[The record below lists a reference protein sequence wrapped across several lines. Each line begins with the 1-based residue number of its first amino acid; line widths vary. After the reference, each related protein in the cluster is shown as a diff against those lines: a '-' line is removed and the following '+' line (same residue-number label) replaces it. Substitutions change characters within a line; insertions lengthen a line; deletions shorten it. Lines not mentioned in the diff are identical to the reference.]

1 MPSFVNPIHT
11 NANALNSG
19 TKNEVKDTK
28 NAPKSASKDFNK
40 ILNQKISKDKT
51 APKENPNALKA
62 TPKDAKED
70 AKELEKTPTPHHQHA
85 QNLAK
90 DQQAPTLKD
99 LLNHKKTTASH
110 EAQHETHEPTLKDL
124 LNHKKTTASHEAQH
138 ETHEMHETNPKTPNE
153 TLNKNEKKPNGVASN
168 AHQANLT
175 NKNPLTPT
183 NHANNAIKNP
193 TAPTHNAKEPKTLK
207 DIHALSQKHDLNASN
222 IQVGTPLE
230 KKETP
235 LNASDQLALKTTQTS
250 INHTLAKNDSKNTA
264 NLSSVLQ
271 SLEKKESHNKERT
284 TPPSNEKKTPPLRE
298 ALQMNAIK
306 RDKTLSKKKPEKTPT
321 KTQTTAATPENAPK
335 IPLKTPPLM
344 PLIGANPPNDN
355 APTPLEKEEK
365 AKEVSENKEK
375 TKESNNSAQSAQNA
389 QASDKTSENK
399 SAAPKETIKHFT
411 QQLKQEIQEYKPPMS
426 RISMDL
432 FPKELGKVEVT
443 IQKVGKNLKVSVISH
458 NNSLQTFLDNQQDLK
473 NSLNALGFE
482 GVDLSFSQDSSK
494 EQPKEPLREPF
505 KEQESTPLKENALKS
520 YQENTDNENKET
532 SMQITLYA

>member
-1 MPSFVNPIHT
+1 MPSPINPIHT
-11 NANALNSG
+11 NANANALNSG
-19 TKNEVKDTK
+19 AKNEVKEAK
-28 NAPKSASKDFNK
+28 NAPKSASKDFSK

-51 APKENPNALKA
+51 APKENPSALKA
-62 TPKDAKED
+62 TPKNSKEGAKED

-110 EAQHETHEPTLKDL
+110 EAQHETHK
-124 LNHKKTTASHEAQH
+124 
-138 ETHEMHETNPKTPNE
+138 MHETNPKTPNE
-153 TLNKNEKKPNGVASN
+153 TSNKNEKKPNGVASS

-183 NHANNAIKNP
+183 NHAIKNP

-207 DIHALSQKHDLNASN
+207 DIQTLSQKHDLNASN

-235 LNASDQLALKTTQTS
+235 LKASDQLALKTTEAP
-250 INHTLAKNDSKNTA
+250 INHTLAKNDAKNTA

-271 SLEKKESHNKERT
+271 SLEKKESHNKEHA

-375 TKESNNSAQSAQNA
+375 TKESTNSVQNAQNT

-399 SAAPKETIKHFT
+399 SVTPKETIKHFT

-494 EQPKEPLREPF
+494 EQPKEQPKEQLGESF

>member
-1 MPSFVNPIHT
+1 MPSPINPIHT
-11 NANALNSG
+11 NASANANALNSG
-19 TKNEVKDTK
+19 AKNEDTK
-28 NAPKSASKDFNK
+28 NAPKSASKDFSK

-51 APKENPNALKA
+51 APKESPNALKA
-62 TPKDAKED
+62 TPKDAKEN
-70 AKELEKTPTPHHQHA
+70 AKTLEKTPTPHHQHA
-85 QNLAK
+85 QNPAK

-99 LLNHKKTTASH
+99 WLNRPKTTASH
-110 EAQHETHEPTLKDL
+110 EAQHE
-124 LNHKKTTASHEAQH
+124 N
-138 ETHEMHETNPKTPNE
+138 HETNPKTPNE
-153 TLNKNEKKPNGVASN
+153 TLNKNEKKPNGVISN

-193 TAPTHNAKEPKTLK
+193 TAPTGTKKEPKTLK

-235 LNASDQLALKTTQTS
+235 LKASDQLALKTTQTS
-250 INHTLAKNDSKNTA
+250 INHTLAKNDTKNTA

-271 SLEKKESHNKERT
+271 SLEKKDPHNKEHA
-284 TPPSNEKKTPPLRE
+284 TPPNNEKKTPPLKE
-298 ALQMNAIK
+298 ALPMNAIK

-321 KTQTTAATPENAPK
+321 KAQTTASSATPENAPK

-365 AKEVSENKEK
+365 AKEASDNKEK

-399 SAAPKETIKHFT
+399 SVTPKETIRHFT

-432 FPKELGKVEVT
+432 FPKELGKVEVI

-494 EQPKEPLREPF
+494 EQEKEPFKKPF
-505 KEQESTPLKENALKS
+505 KEQELTPLKENALKS

>member
-1 MPSFVNPIHT
+1 MPSPINPIHT
-11 NANALNSG
+11 NASTLINSG
-19 TKNEVKDTK
+19 AKNEDTK
-28 NAPKSASKDFNK
+28 NAPKSTSKDFSK

-62 TPKDAKED
+62 TPKNSKEGAKED
-70 AKELEKTPTPHHQHA
+70 TKALEKIPTLPHQHA
-85 QNLAK
+85 QNPAK

-99 LLNHKKTTASH
+99 WLNHKKTTASH
-110 EAQHETHEPTLKDL
+110 EAQHETHEA
-124 LNHKKTTASHEAQH
+124 N
-138 ETHEMHETNPKTPNE
+138 ETNPKTPNE
-153 TLNKNEKKPNGVASN
+153 TLNKNEKKSNGVTSN
-168 AHQANLT
+168 AHQTNLP
-175 NKNPLTPT
+175 NKNPITPT

-193 TAPTHNAKEPKTLK
+193 TTPTHNAKEPKTIK
-207 DIHALSQKHDLNASN
+207 DIQTLSQKHDLNASN
-222 IQVGTPLE
+222 IQAATTPE
-230 KKETP
+230 NKNP
-235 LNASDQLALKTTQTS
+235 LNASDHLALKTTQAP
-250 INHTLAKNDSKNTA
+250 INNTLAKNDAKNTA

-271 SLEKKESHNKERT
+271 SLEKKDPHNKEHAN
-284 TPPSNEKKTPPLRE
+284 PLNNEKKTPPLKE

-306 RDKTLSKKKPEKTPT
+306 RDKTLSKKKSEKTPT
-321 KTQTTAATPENAPK
+321 KAQTTAPSIAPENAPK
-335 IPLKTPPLM
+335 ISLKTPPLM

-355 APTPLEKEEK
+355 IPTLLKKEETTKEASDNKEK
-365 AKEVSENKEK
+365 AKETNS
-375 TKESNNSAQSAQNA
+375 SAQSAQNT

-399 SAAPKETIKHFT
+399 SIAPKETIKHFT

-432 FPKELGKVEVT
+432 FPKELGKVEVI

-494 EQPKEPLREPF
+494 EQPKEPLKELF
-505 KEQESTPLKENALKS
+505 KEQESSPLKENALKS
-520 YQENTDNENKET
+520 YQENTDNEHKET

>member
-1 MPSFVNPIHT
+1 MPSPVNPIHT

-19 TKNEVKDTK
+19 AKNEDTK
-28 NAPKSASKDFNK
+28 NAPKSASKDFSK

-51 APKENPNALKA
+51 APKESPNPNALKA

-70 AKELEKTPTPHHQHA
+70 AKALEKTPTLPHQHA
-85 QNLAK
+85 QNPAK
-90 DQQAPTLKD
+90 NQQAPTLKD
-99 LLNHKKTTASH
+99 WLNHKTASHKSQH
-110 EAQHETHEPTLKDL
+110 EAQHETHEA
-124 LNHKKTTASHEAQH
+124 N
-138 ETHEMHETNPKTPNE
+138 ETNPKTPNE
-153 TLNKNEKKPNGVASN
+153 TLNKNEKKPNEALSN
-168 AHQANLT
+168 AHQTSLP
-175 NKNPLTPT
+175 NKNPITPT
-183 NHANNAIKNP
+183 NHDNNANKTP
-193 TAPTHNAKEPKTLK
+193 TTPTHNAKEPKTLK
-207 DIHALSQKHDLNASN
+207 DIQTLSQKHDLNASN
-222 IQVGTPLE
+222 IQATTPLE
-230 KKETP
+230 KKETL
-235 LNASDQLALKTTQTS
+235 LNASDQLALKTTQTPT
-250 INHTLAKNDSKNTA
+250 NHTLAKNDAKNTA

-271 SLEKKESHNKERT
+271 SLEKKEPQNKDHAI
-284 TPPSNEKKTPPLRE
+284 PPNNEKKTPPLKE

-321 KTQTTAATPENAPK
+321 KAQTTAPSIAPENAPK

-355 APTPLEKEEK
+355 APTLLEKEETT
-365 AKEVSENKEK
+365 KEASDNKEK
-375 TKESNNSAQSAQNA
+375 TKETNNSAQNAQNT
-389 QASDKTSENK
+389 QASDKTSDNK
-399 SAAPKETIKHFT
+399 SIAPKETIKHFT

-432 FPKELGKVEVT
+432 FPRELGKVEVV

-494 EQPKEPLREPF
+494 EQPKEQLRELF
-505 KEQESTPLKENALKS
+505 KEQESSPLKENALKS
-520 YQENTDNENKET
+520 YQENTDHENQET

>member
-1 MPSFVNPIHT
+1 MPSPINPIHTNAST

-19 TKNEVKDTK
+19 SKNEVKDTK
-28 NAPKSASKDFNK
+28 NAPKSASKDFSK

-62 TPKDAKED
+62 TPKDTKEN

-110 EAQHETHEPTLKDL
+110 ETQHEI
-124 LNHKKTTASHEAQH
+124 HKN
-138 ETHEMHETNPKTPNE
+138 HETNPKTPNE
-153 TLNKNEKKPNGVASN
+153 TLNKNEKKPNGVTSS
-168 AHQANLT
+168 AHQTNLT
-175 NKNPLTPT
+175 HKNPLTPT
-183 NHANNAIKNP
+183 NHAIKNP
-193 TAPTHNAKEPKTLK
+193 TAPTDTKKEPKTLK
-207 DIHALSQKHDLNASN
+207 DIQTLSQKHDLNASN
-222 IQVGTPLE
+222 IQATTPLE

-250 INHTLAKNDSKNTA
+250 INHTLAKNDAKNTA

-271 SLEKKESHNKERT
+271 SLEKKESQNKEHA

-298 ALQMNAIK
+298 ALPMNAIK

-321 KTQTTAATPENAPK
+321 KTQTTAPSTTSENAPK

-355 APTPLEKEEK
+355 APTLLEKEEK
-365 AKEVSENKEK
+365 AKEVSDNKEK
-375 TKESNNSAQSAQNA
+375 TKESTNSAQNVQNA

-399 SAAPKETIKHFT
+399 SVTPKETIKHFT

-432 FPKELGKVEVT
+432 FPKELGKVEVS

-494 EQPKEPLREPF
+494 EQEKEPF
-505 KEQESTPLKENALKS
+505 KEQELTPLKENALKS

>member
-1 MPSFVNPIHT
+1 MPSPINPIHT
-11 NANALNSG
+11 NANASALNSG
-19 TKNEVKDTK
+19 VKNEDTK

-40 ILNQKISKDKT
+40 ILNQKISKDKST
-51 APKENPNALKA
+51 PKENPSALKA
-62 TPKDAKED
+62 TPKNSKEGAKEN

-85 QNLAK
+85 QNPAK

-110 EAQHETHEPTLKDL
+110 EAQHEMHE
-124 LNHKKTTASHEAQH
+124 N
-138 ETHEMHETNPKTPNE
+138 HETNPKTPNE
-153 TLNKNEKKPNGVASN
+153 TLNKNEKKPNGVISN
-168 AHQANLT
+168 THQANLT

-193 TAPTHNAKEPKTLK
+193 TAPTHNAKDPKTLK
-207 DIHALSQKHDLNASN
+207 DIQTLSQKHDLNASN
-222 IQVGTPLE
+222 IQATTTPE
-230 KKETP
+230 NKTP
-235 LNASDQLALKTTQTS
+235 LNASDQLALKTTQTP
-250 INHTLAKNDSKNTA
+250 INHTLAKNGTKNTA

-271 SLEKKESHNKERT
+271 SLEKKESHNKEHA

-321 KTQTTAATPENAPK
+321 KTQTTAQAATPENASK

-375 TKESNNSAQSAQNA
+375 TKESTNSAQNA
-389 QASDKTSENK
+389 QNTQASDKASENK
-399 SAAPKETIKHFT
+399 SVTPKETIKHFT

-494 EQPKEPLREPF
+494 EQPKEPLRELF

>member
-1 MPSFVNPIHT
+1 MPSLVNPIHT
-11 NANALNSG
+11 NASALNSG
-19 TKNEVKDTK
+19 AKNEDTK
-28 NAPKSASKDFNK
+28 NAPKSASKDFSK

-70 AKELEKTPTPHHQHA
+70 AKTLEKTPTLPHQHA
-85 QNLAK
+85 QNPAK

-99 LLNHKKTTASH
+99 WLNHQKTTASH
-110 EAQHETHEPTLKDL
+110 EAQHETHET
-124 LNHKKTTASHEAQH
+124 N
-138 ETHEMHETNPKTPNE
+138 ETNPKTPNE
-153 TLNKNEKKPNGVASN
+153 TLNKNEKKPNEVTSN
-168 AHQANLT
+168 AHQTNLP
-175 NKNPLTPT
+175 NKNPITPT
-183 NHANNAIKNP
+183 NRTNNAIKNP
-193 TAPTHNAKEPKTLK
+193 TTPTHNAKEPKTLK
-207 DIHALSQKHDLNASN
+207 DIQTLSQKHDLNASN
-222 IQVGTPLE
+222 IQATTPLE

-235 LNASDQLALKTTQTS
+235 LNASDHLALKTTPKNPTTNPTT
-250 INHTLAKNDSKNTA
+250 IKNDAKNTA

-271 SLEKKESHNKERT
+271 SLEKKEAQNKEHAN
-284 TPPSNEKKTPPLRE
+284 PQNNEKKTPPLKE

-306 RDKTLSKKKPEKTPT
+306 RDKTLSKKKPEKTPIHA
-321 KTQTTAATPENAPK
+321 KTQTTAPSATPENAPK

-344 PLIGANPPNDN
+344 PLIGANPPPNDN
-355 APTPLEKEEK
+355 IPTPLEKEETT
-365 AKEVSENKEK
+365 KEASDNKEK
-375 TKESNNSAQSAQNA
+375 TKEANNSAQNAQNA

-399 SAAPKETIKHFT
+399 SVTPKETIKHFT

-432 FPKELGKVEVT
+432 FPRELGKVEVI

-494 EQPKEPLREPF
+494 EQPKEQLRELF
-505 KEQESTPLKENALKS
+505 KEQELTSLKENALKS
-520 YQENTDNENKET
+520 YQENTDHENQET

>member
-1 MPSFVNPIHT
+1 MPSPVNPIHT
-11 NANALNSG
+11 NASANANALNSG
-19 TKNEVKDTK
+19 AKNEDTK
-28 NAPKSASKDFNK
+28 NAPKSASKDFSK

-51 APKENPNALKA
+51 ASKENPNALKA

-70 AKELEKTPTPHHQHA
+70 TKALEKTPTLPHQHA

-99 LLNHKKTTASH
+99 WLNHKKTTAPH
-110 EAQHETHEPTLKDL
+110 EAQHETHEA
-124 LNHKKTTASHEAQH
+124 N
-138 ETHEMHETNPKTPNE
+138 ETDPKTPNE
-153 TLNKNEKKPNGVASN
+153 TLNKNEKKPNEVASN
-168 AHQANLT
+168 AHQTNLP
-175 NKNPLTPT
+175 NKNPIAP
-183 NHANNAIKNP
+183 NRANNAIKNP
-193 TAPTHNAKEPKTLK
+193 TAPTHNAKDPKTLK
-207 DIHALSQKHDLNASN
+207 DIQTLSQKHDLNASN
-222 IQVGTPLE
+222 IQAATTPE
-230 KKETP
+230 NKTP
-235 LNASDQLALKTTQTS
+235 LNASDHLALKTTQTPT
-250 INHTLAKNDSKNTA
+250 NHTLAKNDAKNTA

-271 SLEKKESHNKERT
+271 SLEKKEPPNKEHAN
-284 TPPSNEKKTPPLRE
+284 PQNNEKKTPPLKE

-321 KTQTTAATPENAPK
+321 KTQTTAPTPENAPK
-335 IPLKTPPLM
+335 IPLKMPPLM
-344 PLIGANPPNDN
+344 PLIGASPPPNDN
-355 APTPLEKEEK
+355 IPTPLEKEETT
-365 AKEVSENKEK
+365 KEASDNKEK
-375 TKESNNSAQSAQNA
+375 TKESNNSAQNAQNA

-399 SAAPKETIKHFT
+399 SVTPKETIKHFT

-432 FPKELGKVEVT
+432 FPKELGKVEVV

-494 EQPKEPLREPF
+494 EQPKEQLREPL
-505 KEQESTPLKENALKS
+505 KEQELTPLKENALKS

>member
-1 MPSFVNPIHT
+1 MPSPINPIHT
-11 NANALNSG
+11 NASVLNNG
-19 TKNEVKDTK
+19 AKNEVKDTK

-51 APKENPNALKA
+51 APKENPSALKA
-62 TPKDAKED
+62 TPKD

-110 EAQHETHEPTLKDL
+110 EVQHEI
-124 LNHKKTTASHEAQH
+124 HKN
-138 ETHEMHETNPKTPNE
+138 HETNPKTPNE
-153 TLNKNEKKPNGVASN
+153 TLNKNEKKPNGVASST
-168 AHQANLT
+168 HQANLT

-183 NHANNAIKNP
+183 NHANNSIKNP

-207 DIHALSQKHDLNASN
+207 DIQTLSQKHDLNASN
-222 IQVGTPLE
+222 IQVSAPLE

-235 LNASDQLALKTTQTS
+235 LNASDQLALKTTQTP
-250 INHTLAKNDSKNTA
+250 INHTLAKNDTKNTA

-284 TPPSNEKKTPPLRE
+284 TPLSNEKKTPPLRE

-321 KTQTTAATPENAPK
+321 KTQTTAQAATPENAPK
-335 IPLKTPPLM
+335 IPLKTPTLM
-344 PLIGANPPNDN
+344 PLIGANPPNNN

-365 AKEVSENKEK
+365 TKEASENKEK
-375 TKESNNSAQSAQNA
+375 TKEYTNSAQSAQNA

-432 FPKELGKVEVT
+432 FPKELGKVEVS

>member
-1 MPSFVNPIHT
+1 MPSPINPIHT
-11 NANALNSG
+11 NASANANALNNG
-19 TKNEVKDTK
+19 AKNEVKEAK
-28 NAPKSASKDFNK
+28 NAPKSASKDFSK

-51 APKENPNALKA
+51 APKESPNALKA
-62 TPKDAKED
+62 TPKNSKEGAKEN

-85 QNLAK
+85 QNPAK

-110 EAQHETHEPTLKDL
+110 EAQHE
-124 LNHKKTTASHEAQH
+124 N
-138 ETHEMHETNPKTPNE
+138 HETNPKTPNE

-183 NHANNAIKNP
+183 NHANHAIKNP
-193 TAPTHNAKEPKTLK
+193 IAPTHNAKEPKTLK
-207 DIHALSQKHDLNASN
+207 DIQTLSQKHDLNASN
-222 IQVGTPLE
+222 IQATTLLE

-250 INHTLAKNDSKNTA
+250 INHTLAKNDAKNTA

-271 SLEKKESHNKERT
+271 SLEKKESQNKEHA

-298 ALQMNAIK
+298 ALPMNAIK
-306 RDKTLSKKKPEKTPT
+306 RDKTLSKKKSEKTPIHA
-321 KTQTTAATPENAPK
+321 KTQTTAPSVTPENAPK

-375 TKESNNSAQSAQNA
+375 TKESTNSAQSAQNA
-389 QASDKTSENK
+389 QSSDKTSENK

-494 EQPKEPLREPF
+494 EQPKEQLREPF

>member
-1 MPSFVNPIHT
+1 MPSPVNPIHT

-19 TKNEVKDTK
+19 AKNEVKDTK
-28 NAPKSASKDFNK
+28 NAPKSASKDFSK

-51 APKENPNALKA
+51 APKESPNPNALKA
-62 TPKDAKED
+62 TPQNALKDK
-70 AKELEKTPTPHHQHA
+70 LEKTPTLPHQHA
-85 QNLAK
+85 QNPAK

-99 LLNHKKTTASH
+99 WLNHKKTTAPH
-110 EAQHETHEPTLKDL
+110 EAQHETHDID
-124 LNHKKTTASHEAQH
+124 
-138 ETHEMHETNPKTPNE
+138 ETNPKTPNE
-153 TLNKNEKKPNGVASN
+153 TLNKNEKKPNGVTSN
-168 AHQANLT
+168 AHQTNLLS
-175 NKNPLTPT
+175 KNPLTPT

-193 TAPTHNAKEPKTLK
+193 TTPTHNAKESKTLK
-207 DIHALSQKHDLNASN
+207 DIQTLSQKHDLNASN
-222 IQVGTPLE
+222 IQATTTPE
-230 KKETP
+230 NKTP
-235 LNASDQLALKTTQTS
+235 LNASDQLALKTTPKNPTTNPTT
-250 INHTLAKNDSKNTA
+250 IKNDAKNTA

-271 SLEKKESHNKERT
+271 SLEKKDPHNKEHA
-284 TPPSNEKKTPPLRE
+284 TPPNNEKKTPPLKE

-321 KTQTTAATPENAPK
+321 KAQTTAPTPENAPK
-335 IPLKTPPLM
+335 LALKTPPLM

-355 APTPLEKEEK
+355 IPTPLEKEEK
-365 AKEVSENKEK
+365 TKEASDNKEK
-375 TKESNNSAQSAQNA
+375 TKETSNSAQSAQNTP
-389 QASDKTSENK
+389 ASDKTSENK
-399 SAAPKETIKHFT
+399 SIAPKETIKHFA

-494 EQPKEPLREPF
+494 EQQAPKDQPKEPF

-520 YQENTDNENKET
+520 YQENTDHENQET

>member
-1 MPSFVNPIHT
+1 M
-11 NANALNSG
+11 
-19 TKNEVKDTK
+19 
-28 NAPKSASKDFNK
+28 
-40 ILNQKISKDKT
+40 
-51 APKENPNALKA
+51 
-62 TPKDAKED
+62 
-70 AKELEKTPTPHHQHA
+70 
-85 QNLAK
+85 
-90 DQQAPTLKD
+90 
-99 LLNHKKTTASH
+99 LNHKKTTASH
-110 EAQHETHEPTLKDL
+110 EAQHEI
-124 LNHKKTTASHEAQH
+124 HKN
-138 ETHEMHETNPKTPNE
+138 HETNPKTPNE
-153 TLNKNEKKPNGVASN
+153 TLNKNEKKPNEVTSN

-193 TAPTHNAKEPKTLK
+193 TAPTHNAKDPKTLK
-207 DIHALSQKHDLNASN
+207 DIQTLSQKHDLNASN
-222 IQVGTPLE
+222 IQVSAPLE

-235 LNASDQLALKTTQTS
+235 LNASDQLALKTTQTP
-250 INHTLAKNDSKNTA
+250 INHTLAKNGAKNTA

-271 SLEKKESHNKERT
+271 SLEKKESHNKEHAT
-284 TPPSNEKKTPPLRE
+284 LPSNEKKTPPLRE

-375 TKESNNSAQSAQNA
+375 TKESTNSAQSTQNT

-399 SAAPKETIKHFT
+399 SITPKETIKHFT

-494 EQPKEPLREPF
+494 EQPKEQLRESF
-505 KEQESTPLKENALKS
+505 KEQELTPLKENALKS

>member
-1 MPSFVNPIHT
+1 MPSPINPIHT
-11 NANALNSG
+11 NASTNASTLINSG
-19 TKNEVKDTK
+19 AKNEVKDTK
-28 NAPKSASKDFNK
+28 NAPKSASKDFSK

-62 TPKDAKED
+62 TPKDAKEN
-70 AKELEKTPTPHHQHA
+70 AKELEKTPTLPHQHA
-85 QNLAK
+85 QNPAK

-99 LLNHKKTTASH
+99 LLNHKKTSH
-110 EAQHETHEPTLKDL
+110 EAQHK
-124 LNHKKTTASHEAQH
+124 N
-138 ETHEMHETNPKTPNE
+138 HETNPKTPNE
-153 TLNKNEKKPNGVASN
+153 TLNKNEKKPNGVTSS

-183 NHANNAIKNP
+183 NHANNANKNP
-193 TAPTHNAKEPKTLK
+193 TAPTDTKKEPKTLK
-207 DIHALSQKHDLNASN
+207 DIQTLSQKHDLNASN

-250 INHTLAKNDSKNTA
+250 INHTLAKNGTKNTA

-271 SLEKKESHNKERT
+271 SLEKKESHNKEHA

-321 KTQTTAATPENAPK
+321 KTQTTAQAATPENAPK

-365 AKEVSENKEK
+365 TKEVSENKEK
-375 TKESNNSAQSAQNA
+375 TKESANSAQSAQNT
-389 QASDKTSENK
+389 QASDKASENK
-399 SAAPKETIKHFT
+399 SATPKETIKHFT

-494 EQPKEPLREPF
+494 EQEKEQLRESF
-505 KEQESTPLKENALKS
+505 KEQELTPLKENALKS

>member
-1 MPSFVNPIHT
+1 MPSPINPIHT
-11 NANALNSG
+11 NASALNSG
-19 TKNEVKDTK
+19 AKNEDTK
-28 NAPKSASKDFNK
+28 NAPKSASKDFSK

-62 TPKDAKED
+62 TPKNSKEGAKED
-70 AKELEKTPTPHHQHA
+70 AKKLEKTPTPHHQHT

-99 LLNHKKTTASH
+99 LLNHPKTTAPH
-110 EAQHETHEPTLKDL
+110 ETQHETHEA
-124 LNHKKTTASHEAQH
+124 N
-138 ETHEMHETNPKTPNE
+138 ETNPKTPNE
-153 TLNKNEKKPNGVASN
+153 TLNKNEKKPNEVASN

-175 NKNPLTPT
+175 HKNPLTPT
-183 NHANNAIKNP
+183 NNAIKTP
-193 TAPTHNAKEPKTLK
+193 TTPTHNAKDPKTLK
-207 DIHALSQKHDLNASN
+207 DIQTLSQKHDLNASN
-222 IQVGTPLE
+222 IQAATTPE
-230 KKETP
+230 NKTP
-235 LNASDQLALKTTQTS
+235 LNASDHLTLKTTQTS
-250 INHTLAKNDSKNTA
+250 INHTLAKNDAKNTA

-271 SLEKKESHNKERT
+271 SLEKKEPQNKEHA
-284 TPPSNEKKTPPLRE
+284 TPQNNEKKTPPLKE
-298 ALQMNAIK
+298 ALEMNAIK
-306 RDKTLSKKKPEKTPT
+306 RDKTLSKKKPEKTPIHA
-321 KTQTTAATPENAPK
+321 KTQTTAPSATPENAPK

-344 PLIGANPPNDN
+344 PLIGANPPPNDN
-355 APTPLEKEEK
+355 APTPLEKEETT
-365 AKEVSENKEK
+365 KEASDNKEK
-375 TKESNNSAQSAQNA
+375 TKETSNSAQSVQNA

-399 SAAPKETIKHFT
+399 SVTPKETIKHFT

-458 NNSLQTFLDNQQDLK
+458 NNSLQAFLDNQQDLK

-494 EQPKEPLREPF
+494 EQPKEPF
-505 KEQESTPLKENALKS
+505 KEQELTPLKENALKS
-520 YQENTDNENKET
+520 YQENTDHENKET

>member
-1 MPSFVNPIHT
+1 MPSPINPIHT
-11 NANALNSG
+11 STNALNSG
-19 TKNEVKDTK
+19 AKNEDTK
-28 NAPKSASKDFNK
+28 NAPESASKDFSK

-51 APKENPNALKA
+51 APKENPSALKA
-62 TPKDAKED
+62 TPKNSKEGAKEN
-70 AKELEKTPTPHHQHA
+70 AKALEKTPTPHHQHA
-85 QNLAK
+85 QNPAK

-99 LLNHKKTTASH
+99 WLNHKKTTAPH
-110 EAQHETHEPTLKDL
+110 ETQHETHEA
-124 LNHKKTTASHEAQH
+124 N
-138 ETHEMHETNPKTPNE
+138 ETNPKTPNE
-153 TLNKNEKKPNGVASN
+153 TLNKNEKKPNEVISN
-168 AHQANLT
+168 AHQTNLP

-183 NHANNAIKNP
+183 NHANNTIKTP
-193 TAPTHNAKEPKTLK
+193 TTPTHNAKDPKTLK
-207 DIHALSQKHDLNASN
+207 DIQTLSQKHDLNASN
-222 IQVGTPLE
+222 IQAATTPE
-230 KKETP
+230 NKTP
-235 LNASDQLALKTTQTS
+235 LNASDHLALKTTQAPT
-250 INHTLAKNDSKNTA
+250 NHTLAKNDAKNTA

-271 SLEKKESHNKERT
+271 SLEKKDPHNKEHAN
-284 TPPSNEKKTPPLRE
+284 PPNNEKKTPPLKE

-306 RDKTLSKKKPEKTPT
+306 RDKTLSKKKSEKTPT
-321 KTQTTAATPENAPK
+321 KAQTTAPSIVPENAPK

-344 PLIGANPPNDN
+344 PLIGANPPPNDN
-355 APTPLEKEEK
+355 PPTLLEKEEK
-365 AKEVSENKEK
+365 TQEISDNKEK
-375 TKESNNSAQSAQNA
+375 TKESSNSTQSAQNA

-399 SAAPKETIKHFT
+399 SVTPKETIKHFT

-432 FPKELGKVEVT
+432 FPKELGKVEVI

-494 EQPKEPLREPF
+494 EQPKEQLRELF

-520 YQENTDNENKET
+520 YQENTDHENQET

>member
-1 MPSFVNPIHT
+1 MPSPVNPIHT

-19 TKNEVKDTK
+19 AKNEDAK
-28 NAPKSASKDFNK
+28 NAPKSASKDFSK

-51 APKENPNALKA
+51 APKENPNTLKA

-70 AKELEKTPTPHHQHA
+70 AKKLEKTPTLPHQHA
-85 QNLAK
+85 QNPIK

-99 LLNHKKTTASH
+99 WLNHQKTTAPH
-110 EAQHETHEPTLKDL
+110 KAQHETHEA
-124 LNHKKTTASHEAQH
+124 N
-138 ETHEMHETNPKTPNE
+138 ETNPKTPNE
-153 TLNKNEKKPNGVASN
+153 TLNKNEKKSNGVTSS
-168 AHQANLT
+168 AHQTNLP
-175 NKNPLTPT
+175 NKNPITPT

-193 TAPTHNAKEPKTLK
+193 TTPTHNAKDPKTLK
-207 DIHALSQKHDLNASN
+207 DIQTLSQKHDLNASN
-222 IQVGTPLE
+222 IQAATTPE
-230 KKETP
+230 NKTP
-235 LNASDQLALKTTQTS
+235 LNASDHLALKTTQTP
-250 INHTLAKNDSKNTA
+250 INHTLAKNDAKNTA

-271 SLEKKESHNKERT
+271 SLEKKEPPNKEHAN
-284 TPPSNEKKTPPLRE
+284 PQNSEKKTPPLKE
-298 ALQMNAIK
+298 ALEMNAIK
-306 RDKTLSKKKPEKTPT
+306 RDKTLSKKKPEKTPIHA
-321 KTQTTAATPENAPK
+321 KTQTTAPSATPENAPK

-344 PLIGANPPNDN
+344 PLTGANPPNDN
-355 APTPLEKEEK
+355 IPTPLEKEEK

-375 TKESNNSAQSAQNA
+375 AKETNSSTQSTQNT
-389 QASDKTSENK
+389 QASDKTSDNK
-399 SAAPKETIKHFT
+399 STAPKETIKHFT

-426 RISMDL
+426 KISMDL

-494 EQPKEPLREPF
+494 EQQAPKEQPKEPF
-505 KEQESTPLKENALKS
+505 KEQELTPLKENALKS
-520 YQENTDNENKET
+520 YQENTDHENQET

>member
-1 MPSFVNPIHT
+1 MPSPINPIHT
-11 NANALNSG
+11 NANANALNSG
-19 TKNEVKDTK
+19 AKNEVKEAK
-28 NAPKSASKDFNK
+28 NAPKSASKDFSK

-51 APKENPNALKA
+51 APKENPSALKA
-62 TPKDAKED
+62 TPKDAKEDAKKD

-85 QNLAK
+85 QNPAK
-90 DQQAPTLKD
+90 DQQTPTLKD

-110 EAQHETHEPTLKDL
+110 EAQHETHK
-124 LNHKKTTASHEAQH
+124 
-138 ETHEMHETNPKTPNE
+138 MHETNPKTPNE

-168 AHQANLT
+168 AHQTSLT

-193 TAPTHNAKEPKTLK
+193 TAPTHNAKDPKTLK
-207 DIHALSQKHDLNASN
+207 DIQTLSQKHDLNASN
-222 IQVGTPLE
+222 IQATTTPE
-230 KKETP
+230 NKTP
-235 LNASDQLALKTTQTS
+235 LNAGDQLALKTTQAP
-250 INHTLAKNDSKNTA
+250 INHTLAKNDAKNTA

-271 SLEKKESHNKERT
+271 SLEKKESHNKEHT

-298 ALQMNAIK
+298 ALPMNAIK
-306 RDKTLSKKKPEKTPT
+306 RDKTLSRKKPEKTPT
-321 KTQTTAATPENAPK
+321 KTQTTAQAVTPENAPK

-355 APTPLEKEEK
+355 TPTPLEKEEK
-365 AKEVSENKEK
+365 TKEASDNKEK
-375 TKESNNSAQSAQNA
+375 TKESTNSAQNAQNA

-494 EQPKEPLREPF
+494 EQPKEQLKEPF

>member
-1 MPSFVNPIHT
+1 MPSPINPIHT
-11 NANALNSG
+11 NANANALNSG
-19 TKNEVKDTK
+19 AKNEVKDTK
-28 NAPKSASKDFNK
+28 NAPKSASKDFSK

-99 LLNHKKTTASH
+99 LLNHKKTTVSH
-110 EAQHETHEPTLKDL
+110 EAQHETHK
-124 LNHKKTTASHEAQH
+124 
-138 ETHEMHETNPKTPNE
+138 MHETNPKTPNE

-168 AHQANLT
+168 AHQTNLT
-175 NKNPLTPT
+175 HKNPLTPT
-183 NHANNAIKNP
+183 NHANNANKNP
-193 TAPTHNAKEPKTLK
+193 AAPTHNAKDPKTLK

-222 IQVGTPLE
+222 IQATTTPE
-230 KKETP
+230 NKTP

-250 INHTLAKNDSKNTA
+250 INHTLAKNGAKNTA

-271 SLEKKESHNKERT
+271 SLEKKDPHNKERT

-306 RDKTLSKKKPEKTPT
+306 RDKTLSRKKPEKTPT
-321 KTQTTAATPENAPK
+321 KTQTTAQAVTPENAPK
-335 IPLKTPPLM
+335 IPLKTPFLM
-344 PLIGANPPNDN
+344 PLIGANPTPNDN
-355 APTPLEKEEK
+355 APTPLEKEETT
-365 AKEVSENKEK
+365 KEASDNKEK
-375 TKESNNSAQSAQNA
+375 TKESTNSTQSAQNT
-389 QASDKTSENK
+389 QASDKASENK
-399 SAAPKETIKHFT
+399 SATPKETIKHFT

-494 EQPKEPLREPF
+494 EQPKEPF

>member
-1 MPSFVNPIHT
+1 MPSPVNPIHT

-19 TKNEVKDTK
+19 AKNEVKDTK
-28 NAPKSASKDFNK
+28 NAPKSTSKDFSK

-62 TPKDAKED
+62 TPKDAKEN
-70 AKELEKTPTPHHQHA
+70 AKTLEKTPTLPHQHA
-85 QNLAK
+85 QNPAK

-99 LLNHKKTTASH
+99 LLNHQKTTASH
-110 EAQHETHEPTLKDL
+110 AQHETHE
-124 LNHKKTTASHEAQH
+124 
-138 ETHEMHETNPKTPNE
+138 HETNPKTPNE
-153 TLNKNEKKPNGVASN
+153 TLNKNEKKPNGVTSS
-168 AHQANLT
+168 AHQTNLT
-175 NKNPLTPT
+175 NKNPITPT
-183 NHANNAIKNP
+183 NHANHAIKTP
-193 TAPTHNAKEPKTLK
+193 TTPTHNAKESKTLK
-207 DIHALSQKHDLNASN
+207 DIQTLSQKHDLNASN
-222 IQVGTPLE
+222 IQATTPLE

-235 LNASDQLALKTTQTS
+235 LNASDQLALKTTQAP
-250 INHTLAKNDSKNTA
+250 INHTLAKNDAKNTA

-271 SLEKKESHNKERT
+271 SLEKKESHNKEHA
-284 TPPSNEKKTPPLRE
+284 TPPNNEKKTPPLKE

-306 RDKTLSKKKPEKTPT
+306 RDKTLSKKKPEKTQT
-321 KTQTTAATPENAPK
+321 KTQTTAPSIVPENAPK

-344 PLIGANPPNDN
+344 PLTGANPPPNDN
-355 APTPLEKEEK
+355 IPTPLEKEEK
-365 AKEVSENKEK
+365 TKEVSENKEK

-399 SAAPKETIKHFT
+399 STAPKETIKHFT

-432 FPKELGKVEVT
+432 FPKELGKVEVV
-443 IQKVGKNLKVSVISH
+443 IQKVGKNLKVSVVSH

-494 EQPKEPLREPF
+494 EQEKEPFKEPF
-505 KEQESTPLKENALKS
+505 KEQELSPLKENALKS
-520 YQENTDNENKET
+520 YQENTDHENQET

>member
-11 NANALNSG
+11 NASANASASINSG
-19 TKNEVKDTK
+19 AKNEVKDTK
-28 NAPKSASKDFNK
+28 NAPKSTSKDFSK
-40 ILNQKISKDKT
+40 ILNQKISKDKS

-62 TPKDAKED
+62 TPKDAKEN
-70 AKELEKTPTPHHQHA
+70 AKELEKTPTPYHQHA

-99 LLNHKKTTASH
+99 LLNHKKTTVSH
-110 EAQHETHEPTLKDL
+110 EAQHE
-124 LNHKKTTASHEAQH
+124 A
-138 ETHEMHETNPKTPNE
+138 HETNPKTPNE

-168 AHQANLT
+168 AHQTNLT

-193 TAPTHNAKEPKTLK
+193 TALTHNAKEPKTLK
-207 DIHALSQKHDLNASN
+207 DIQTLSQKHDLNASN

-271 SLEKKESHNKERT
+271 SLEKKESHNKECT

-321 KTQTTAATPENAPK
+321 KAQTTAATPENAPK

-365 AKEVSENKEK
+365 TKEVSENKEK
-375 TKESNNSAQSAQNA
+375 TKESTNSAQSAQNA

-399 SAAPKETIKHFT
+399 SVAPKETIKHFT

-494 EQPKEPLREPF
+494 EQPKEPLRESF

>member
-1 MPSFVNPIHT
+1 MPSPVNPIHT

-19 TKNEVKDTK
+19 AKNEVKDAK
-28 NAPKSASKDFNK
+28 NAPKSASKDFSK

-51 APKENPNALKA
+51 DPKENPNALKA

-70 AKELEKTPTPHHQHA
+70 AKALKTPTLPHQHA
-85 QNLAK
+85 QNPAK

-99 LLNHKKTTASH
+99 WLNHKKTTAPH
-110 EAQHETHEPTLKDL
+110 EAQHETHEA
-124 LNHKKTTASHEAQH
+124 N
-138 ETHEMHETNPKTPNE
+138 ETNPKTPNE
-153 TLNKNEKKPNGVASN
+153 TLNKNEKKPNGVTSN
-168 AHQANLT
+168 AHQTNLP
-175 NKNPLTPT
+175 NKNPITPT

-193 TAPTHNAKEPKTLK
+193 TTPTHNAKDPKTLK
-207 DIHALSQKHDLNASN
+207 DIQTLSQKHDLNANN
-222 IQVGTPLE
+222 IQAATTPE
-230 KKETP
+230 NKTP
-235 LNASDQLALKTTQTS
+235 LNASDQLALKTTQTP
-250 INHTLAKNDSKNTA
+250 INHTLAKNDAKNTA

-271 SLEKKESHNKERT
+271 SLEKKESHNKEHAN
-284 TPPSNEKKTPPLRE
+284 PPNNEKKTPPLKE
-298 ALQMNAIK
+298 ALPMNAIK

-321 KTQTTAATPENAPK
+321 KTQTTAPSIAPENAPK

-344 PLIGANPPNDN
+344 PLIGANPPPNDN
-355 APTPLEKEEK
+355 IPTPLEKEEK
-365 AKEVSENKEK
+365 TKEVSENKEK
-375 TKESNNSAQSAQNA
+375 TKETSNSAQSAQNT

-399 SAAPKETIKHFT
+399 SVTPKETIKHFT

-432 FPKELGKVEVT
+432 FPKELGKVEVI

-494 EQPKEPLREPF
+494 EQPKEQLREPF

-520 YQENTDNENKET
+520 YQENTDHENQET

>member
-1 MPSFVNPIHT
+1 MPSPINPIHT
-11 NANALNSG
+11 NASSNANALNSG
-19 TKNEVKDTK
+19 AKNEDTK
-28 NAPKSASKDFNK
+28 NAPKSASKDFSK

-51 APKENPNALKA
+51 APKESPNPNALKA

-70 AKELEKTPTPHHQHA
+70 AKALEKTPTPHHQHA
-85 QNLAK
+85 QNPAK

-99 LLNHKKTTASH
+99 WLNHKKTTASH
-110 EAQHETHEPTLKDL
+110 ETQHETHE
-124 LNHKKTTASHEAQH
+124 N
-138 ETHEMHETNPKTPNE
+138 HETNPKTPNE
-153 TLNKNEKKPNGVASN
+153 TLNKNEKKPNGVTSN
-168 AHQANLT
+168 AHQENST
-175 NKNPLTPT
+175 HKNPLTPT
-183 NHANNAIKNP
+183 NHANNANNANNANKNP
-193 TAPTHNAKEPKTLK
+193 TAPTHNAKDPKTLK
-207 DIHALSQKHDLNASN
+207 DIQTLSQKHDLNASN
-222 IQVGTPLE
+222 IQATAPLE

-250 INHTLAKNDSKNTA
+250 INHTLAKNDAKNTA

-271 SLEKKESHNKERT
+271 SLEKKDPLSKEHA
-284 TPPSNEKKTPPLRE
+284 TPPNNEKKTPPLKE
-298 ALQMNAIK
+298 ALPMNAIK
-306 RDKTLSKKKPEKTPT
+306 RDKTLSKKKSEKTPT
-321 KTQTTAATPENAPK
+321 KAQTTAPSIAPENAPK

-344 PLIGANPPNDN
+344 PLIGANPPPNDN

-365 AKEVSENKEK
+365 TKEVSENKEK
-375 TKESNNSAQSAQNA
+375 TKESSNSTQNAQNA
-389 QASDKTSENK
+389 QTSDKASENK
-399 SAAPKETIKHFT
+399 SATPKETIKHFT

-494 EQPKEPLREPF
+494 EQEKEPF
-505 KEQESTPLKENALKS
+505 KELFKEQELTPLKENALKS
-520 YQENTDNENKET
+520 YQENTDNESKET

>member
-1 MPSFVNPIHT
+1 MPSPVNPLHT

-19 TKNEVKDTK
+19 AKNEVKDAK
-28 NAPKSASKDFNK
+28 NAPKSASKDFSK

-51 APKENPNALKA
+51 APKESPNPNASKV
-62 TPKDAKED
+62 TPKDAK
-70 AKELEKTPTPHHQHA
+70 ALEKTPTLPHQHA
-85 QNLAK
+85 QNPAK

-99 LLNHKKTTASH
+99 WLNHQKTTASH
-110 EAQHETHEPTLKDL
+110 EAQHETHE
-124 LNHKKTTASHEAQH
+124 
-138 ETHEMHETNPKTPNE
+138 HETNPKTPNE
-153 TLNKNEKKPNGVASN
+153 TLNKNEKKPNEVASN

-175 NKNPLTPT
+175 NKNPITPT
-183 NHANNAIKNP
+183 NHANNAIK
-193 TAPTHNAKEPKTLK
+193 TQTTPTHNAKDPKTLK
-207 DIHALSQKHDLNASN
+207 DIQTLSQKHDLNASN
-222 IQVGTPLE
+222 IQAATTPE
-230 KKETP
+230 NKNP
-235 LNASDQLALKTTQTS
+235 LNASDHLALKTTQTPT
-250 INHTLAKNDSKNTA
+250 NHTLAKNDAKNTA

-271 SLEKKESHNKERT
+271 SLEKKEPHNKERT
-284 TPPSNEKKTPPLRE
+284 NPPNNEKKTPPLKE

-306 RDKTLSKKKPEKTPT
+306 RDKTLSKKKSEKTPT
-321 KTQTTAATPENAPK
+321 KAQTTAPSIAPENAPK
-335 IPLKTPPLM
+335 IPFKTPPLM

-355 APTPLEKEEK
+355 IPTPLEKEETT
-365 AKEVSENKEK
+365 KEASDNKEK
-375 TKESNNSAQSAQNA
+375 TKESSNSAQSAQNT
-389 QASDKTSENK
+389 QASDKTSDNK
-399 SAAPKETIKHFT
+399 SVTPKETIKHFT

-432 FPKELGKVEVT
+432 FPKELGKVEVI

-494 EQPKEPLREPF
+494 EQLKEQLRELF

-520 YQENTDNENKET
+520 YQENTDYENKET

>member
-1 MPSFVNPIHT
+1 MPSPINPIHT
-11 NANALNSG
+11 NASANANALNSG
-19 TKNEVKDTK
+19 AKNEDTK
-28 NAPKSASKDFNK
+28 NAPKSASKDFSK

-51 APKENPNALKA
+51 VPKESPNPNALKA
-62 TPKDAKED
+62 TPKNAKEG
-70 AKELEKTPTPHHQHA
+70 AKALEKTPTPHHQHA
-85 QNLAK
+85 QNPAK

-110 EAQHETHEPTLKDL
+110 EAQHEIHE
-124 LNHKKTTASHEAQH
+124 N
-138 ETHEMHETNPKTPNE
+138 HETNPKTPNE
-153 TLNKNEKKPNGVASN
+153 TLNKNEKKPNGVTSN
-168 AHQANLT
+168 AHQTNLT

-183 NHANNAIKNP
+183 NHANNTIKTP
-193 TAPTHNAKEPKTLK
+193 TTPTHNAKDPKTLK
-207 DIHALSQKHDLNASN
+207 DIQTLSQKHDLNASN
-222 IQVGTPLE
+222 IQAATTPE
-230 KKETP
+230 NKTP
-235 LNASDQLALKTTQTS
+235 LNASDHLALKTTQTPT
-250 INHTLAKNDSKNTA
+250 NHTLAKNDAKNTA

-271 SLEKKESHNKERT
+271 SLEKKESHNKEHAN
-284 TPPSNEKKTPPLRE
+284 PPNNEKKTPPLKE

-306 RDKTLSKKKPEKTPT
+306 RDKTLSKKKSE
-321 KTQTTAATPENAPK
+321 KTQTKAQTTAPSIAPENTPK

-344 PLIGANPPNDN
+344 PLIGANPPPNDN
-355 APTPLEKEEK
+355 IPTPLEKEEK
-365 AKEVSENKEK
+365 TQEISDNKEK
-375 TKESNNSAQSAQNA
+375 TKESNNSAQNAQNA

-399 SAAPKETIKHFT
+399 SIAPKETIKHFT

-432 FPKELGKVEVT
+432 FPKELGKVEVI

-494 EQPKEPLREPF
+494 EQEKEPFKEPF

-520 YQENTDNENKET
+520 YQENTDNESKET

>member
-1 MPSFVNPIHT
+1 MPSFANPIHT
-11 NANALNSG
+11 NANANALNSG
-19 TKNEVKDTK
+19 AKNEIKDTK
-28 NAPKSASKDFNK
+28 NAPKSASKDFSK

-62 TPKDAKED
+62 TPKDTKEN

-110 EAQHETHEPTLKDL
+110 EAQHEMHE
-124 LNHKKTTASHEAQH
+124 N
-138 ETHEMHETNPKTPNE
+138 HETNPKTPNE

-168 AHQANLT
+168 AHQVSLT

-183 NHANNAIKNP
+183 NNAIKNP
-193 TAPTHNAKEPKTLK
+193 ATPTHNAKEPKTLK
-207 DIHALSQKHDLNASN
+207 DIQTLSQKHDLNASN
-222 IQVGTPLE
+222 IQVVAPLE

-235 LNASDQLALKTTQTS
+235 LNASDQLALKTTQAP
-250 INHTLAKNDSKNTA
+250 IKHTLAKNDAKNTA

-271 SLEKKESHNKERT
+271 SLEKKESHNKERA

-321 KTQTTAATPENAPK
+321 KTQTTAQAATPENAPK

-375 TKESNNSAQSAQNA
+375 TKESTNSTQSAQNA

-494 EQPKEPLREPF
+494 EQPKEQLREPF